1 MATSNT
7 ASNGE
12 ASRNTTQGGG
22 QRTAQGG
29 GSQARQAVE
38 TAVDVPVGAALT
50 VKDRVDEL
58 TRPWRSIDTATD
70 EVKSIHHRVERELG
84 KAERRGGTAR
94 RKATRRA
101 KRTRSRAEREVSQR
115 RRRAQEVLR
124 SNRRRAQQR
133 FRTTRTRVDER
144 VSTLV

>member
-7 ASNGE
+7 ASNRE
-12 ASRNTTQGGG
+12 ASRNTSQGGG
-22 QRTAQGG
+22 QRTAPPGA
-29 GSQARQAVE
+29 SQARQAVE
-38 TAVDVPVGAALT
+38 AAVDVPVGAALT

-58 TRPWRSIDTATD
+58 TRPWRSVDTATH
-70 EVKSIHHRVERELG
+70 EVRSIRHRVERELG

-101 KRTRSRAEREVSQR
+101 KRTRGRVEREVSR
-115 RRRAQEVLR
+115 RRQRAQELVR

-133 FRTTRTRVDER
+133 FRTTKTRVDER
-144 VSTLV
+144 VSL